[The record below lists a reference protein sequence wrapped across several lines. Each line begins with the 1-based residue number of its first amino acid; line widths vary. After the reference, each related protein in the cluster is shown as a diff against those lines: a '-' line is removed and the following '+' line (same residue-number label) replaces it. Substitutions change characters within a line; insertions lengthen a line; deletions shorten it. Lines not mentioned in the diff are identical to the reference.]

1 MRNKNKKVPLG
12 GSFTGR
18 NLWRKMMAVMAFA
31 MLFPACVV
39 AQQPVLKLSL
49 SAAIDSAML
58 NNAKIRQYSEKM
70 EQKRY
75 LKKAATGNFFPSI
88 NVNGG
93 YSWFSEN
100 SEINMSMF
108 KESVDNMLIGYS
120 DLIGKGLQLSPAAQQ
135 ILVQTVSNIKK
146 LPPVNLAIDGQNY
159 PNLNVTLFQPIFT
172 GGKIIAGKK
181 FANAQLTYSD
191 VELQKTKNEI
201 IKETIDRYYAV
212 VLLKAVVKTRKE
224 VLAGM
229 KRHERDAEKAIKIG
243 MIPPYTRLRAEVAV
257 ANAQRD
263 LSDDKNKLQLAKM
276 ALKTSMGLPA
286 STPIEVTDSLRFQ
299 AVPLDLGQFQTEA
312 VNQQPLFKMIDQKKV
327 MVKQKHNLDLAE
339 FMPQIGAWGT
349 YSAFRDRYPVIPP
362 PFVIGIQ
369 AKINLFHGGK
379 KFNEL
384 KATQHLAKEVEAADT
399 YAHRQIAL
407 WVNQS
412 YNEVLNNRERYRK
425 LQPTIALA
433 KKNYEITEKR
443 FREGMAKST
452 DVIDA
457 RLLYEKAQIEAYHTL
472 YDYYVALSNLYL
484 ATGNPAKLSDL
495 LIQNKNQ

>member
-1 MRNKNKKVPLG
+1 MRSKKTKVPIPDIFPAQR
-12 GSFTGR
+12 S
-18 NLWRKMMAVMAFA
+18 WRKAVAIMAWV
-31 MLFPACVV
+31 LLIPAYIH
-39 AQQPVLKLSL
+39 AQQPVLKVTL

-58 NNAKIRQYSEKM
+58 NNAKVKQYREKM
-70 EQKRY
+70 EQKKY
-75 LKKAATGNFFPSI
+75 LQKSATGNFFPSI

-93 YSWFSEN
+93 YSWFSQN
-100 SEINMSMF
+100 AEINMSMF

-135 ILVQTVSNIKK
+135 FLVQTVSNIKK

-263 LSDDKNKLQLAKM
+263 LSDDKNKLELAKM
-276 ALKTSMGLPA
+276 ALKTSMGLSPNI
-286 STPIEVTDSLRFQ
+286 PIEITDTLRFQ
-299 AVPLDLGQFQTEA
+299 AIPMDLNQFQTEA
-312 VNQQPLFKMIDQKKV
+312 ENQQPVFRMIEQKKA
-327 MVKQKHNLDLAE
+327 MVKQKHNLDIAE

-369 AKINLFHGGK
+369 AKINLFHGAK

-484 ATGNPAKLSDL
+484 ATGNPSKLTDL
-495 LIQNKNQ
+495 LIQNNHH